1 MHERIAYNWNGK
13 RGKLFRLDRENSVEV
28 TQIGVVE
35 AASPTPMNRE
45 KYEGKVIMISGQDG
59 GNDDTIYNAKIEDEA
74 SPILSFIAMKVFNK
88 FPG

>member
-1 MHERIAYNWNGK
+1 MKELRTIGMVK
-13 RGKLFRLDRENSVEV
+13 GGKLFPLDRENSVEV

-35 AASPTPMNRE
+35 AASATPMNLD

-59 GNDDTIYNAKIEDEA
+59 GSEDTIYSAKIEDEA

-88 FPG
+88 SPA

>member
-35 AASPTPMNRE
+35 AAVAHPNES
-45 KYEGKVIMISGQDG
+45 
-59 GNDDTIYNAKIEDEA
+59 
-74 SPILSFIAMKVFNK
+74 
-88 FPG
+88 